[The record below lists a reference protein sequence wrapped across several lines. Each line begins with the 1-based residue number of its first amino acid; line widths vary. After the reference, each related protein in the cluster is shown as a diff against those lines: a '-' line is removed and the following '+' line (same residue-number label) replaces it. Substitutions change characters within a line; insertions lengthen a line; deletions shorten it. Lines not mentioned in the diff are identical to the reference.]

1 MKKSFLSI
9 ETSLNRIF
17 LVLYFKDNLIS
28 NSKILDKS
36 IEVDINQMFCEILE
50 QGGINFSDLDHIM
63 ISMGPGSYTGTRVGL
78 AAAKAISV
86 SINKPIF
93 GFTNFNAIFNQGILD
108 AFIKKNSNTGIIIK
122 AGKHDV
128 YYQQIKNNF
137 FSTYKVLNINNLSS
151 EQLIC
156 ESFLGNFD
164 KMNEIKNYKNC
175 LPKKEAILKIFLK
188 YLENTNNNN
197 FTEPL
202 YIKGHYAEKR

>member
-1 MKKSFLSI
+1 
-9 ETSLNRIF
+9 
-17 LVLYFKDNLIS
+17 
-28 NSKILDKS
+28 
-36 IEVDINQMFCEILE
+36 
-50 QGGINFSDLDHIM
+50 M
-63 ISMGPGSYTGTRVGL
+63 ISVGPGSYTGTRVGL

-108 AFIKKNSNTGIIIK
+108 TFIKKNSSIGIMIK
-122 AGKHDV
+122 AGKYDV

-137 FSTYKVLNINNLSS
+137 FSSYKVLNINNLNS
-151 EQLIC
+151 EQLMC

-164 KMNEIKNYKNC
+164 KMNEIKNYKYC

-188 YLENTNNNN
+188 YLENKNNSKNN

>member
-36 IEVDINQMFCEILE
+36 IEVDINRMFYKILE
-50 QGGINFSDLDHIM
+50 QGGINFFDLDHIM
-63 ISMGPGSYTGTRVGL
+63 ISMGPGSYTGTRVGF

-108 AFIKKNSNTGIIIK
+108 AFIKKNSSTGIIIK
-122 AGKHDV
+122 AGKYDL
-128 YYQQIKNNF
+128 YYQKIKNDF
-137 FSTYKVLNINNLSS
+137 FSTYKVLNVNDLSS
-151 EQLIC
+151 EQLMC

-164 KMNEIKNYKNC
+164 KINEIKNYKYC
-175 LPKKEAILKIFLK
+175 LPKKEAIFKIFLK

-202 YIKGHYAEKR
+202 YIKGHYAE